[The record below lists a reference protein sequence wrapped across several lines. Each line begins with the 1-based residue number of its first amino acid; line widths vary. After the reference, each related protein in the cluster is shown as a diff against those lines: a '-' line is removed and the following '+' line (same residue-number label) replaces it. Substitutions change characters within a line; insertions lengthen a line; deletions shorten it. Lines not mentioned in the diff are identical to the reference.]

1 MAAGSKARSCCR
13 LSSGWTESTGTRRP
27 PRGRRLQSHRP
38 AAKVAL
44 PDNGRT
50 ESCRDKNFDGAL
62 ASISGQSDRRIRRGV
77 GGAGMANIYSAGASR
92 RTIVFAAI
100 IVLHFGFYLA
110 LKAGLV
116 RAGMQLVQDLSI
128 MDLPP
133 PPPPP
138 EDMEEPPPP
147 PPVDVPPPLVPP
159 PLIDLPAF
167 EGPSSAIT
175 ARVEAAPQRAPT
187 SAARPVQI
195 TPPRI
200 KAKGDRISAAINACY
215 PSASRRLSEEG
226 RVVVT
231 ITIDAIGKAGAMS
244 VSQSS
249 GFARL
254 DGAAECVI
262 RRLPFEPGKRDGQ
275 PVEAQATLPIV
286 FKLE

>member
-1 MAAGSKARSCCR
+1 MLTVQWLGLRVSVTGESDE
-13 LSSGWTESTGTRRP
+13 GWTGS
-27 PRGRRLQSHRP
+27 
-38 AAKVAL
+38 
-44 PDNGRT
+44 
-50 ESCRDKNFDGAL
+50 
-62 ASISGQSDRRIRRGV
+62 
-77 GGAGMANIYSAGASR
+77 GMANIYSAGISR
-92 RTIVFAAI
+92 RSAEFVAI
-100 IVLHFGFYLA
+100 IILHFGFYLA

-116 RAGMQLVQDLSI
+116 RAGMELVQDLSI

-138 EDMEEPPPP
+138 EDTEEPPPP
-147 PPVDVPPPLVPP
+147 PPVDVPPPVVPP
-159 PLIDLPAF
+159 PLIDLPVF

-175 ARVEAAPQRAPT
+175 ARVAETAPQRAQAP
-187 SAARPVQI
+187 ARQVQI

-226 RVVVT
+226 RVVVI
-231 ITIDAIGKAGAMS
+231 ITIGADGKAGAMR
-244 VSQSS
+244 VSQGS

-262 RRLPFEPGKRDGQ
+262 RRLPFDPGKRDGQ

-286 FKLE
+286 FKLEG

>member
-1 MAAGSKARSCCR
+1 
-13 LSSGWTESTGTRRP
+13 
-27 PRGRRLQSHRP
+27 
-38 AAKVAL
+38 
-44 PDNGRT
+44 
-50 ESCRDKNFDGAL
+50 
-62 ASISGQSDRRIRRGV
+62 
-77 GGAGMANIYSAGASR
+77 MANIYSAGLSR
-92 RTIVFAAI
+92 RSAVFAAI
-100 IVLHFGFYLA
+100 LVLHFGFFTA

-116 RAGMQLVQDLSI
+116 RAGMQLAEDFSI
-128 MDLPP
+128 IDLPP

-138 EDMEEPPPP
+138 KDMEEPPPP
-147 PPVDVPPPLVPP
+147 PPLDVPPPTVPP

-175 ARVEAAPQRAPT
+175 ARVSEAAPQRTQTAPP
-187 SAARPVQI
+187 RQVQI

-200 KAKGDRISAAINACY
+200 KARGDRIAAAINACY

-231 ITIDAIGKAGAMS
+231 ISIDATGKAGAMS

-249 GFARL
+249 GFERL
-254 DGAAECVI
+254 DGAAECVV
-262 RRLPFEPGKRDGQ
+262 RRLPFDPGKRDGQ